1 LSIREKLTMYNRGRR
16 SELVPYLETVL
27 KSPRL
32 GRLREDKVMKNLV
45 IKLSVLGGLVAAL
58 FLQSPTCQAQEFN
71 GAATEQE
78 TARAIGHYT
87 RARSLLLA
95 ALREFDAGT
104 RVAELPTLI
113 DPSGW
118 RGTVAERAHELERVL
133 DPQPRVTSGGVSFS
147 PDRRL
152 LAEEERPK

>member
-1 LSIREKLTMYNRGRR
+1 MYNRGRR
-16 SELVPYLETVL
+16 SEQLQPLEGIL
-27 KSPRL
+27 KSQRL
-32 GRLREDKVMKNLV
+32 IGLREESAMKHLV
-45 IKLSVLGGLVAAL
+45 IKFSVVGGLVAAQ
-58 FLQSPTCQAQEFN
+58 FFHSPTCQSQEFN

-118 RGTVAERAHELERVL
+118 RETVSERASELERVL

-152 LAEEERPK
+152 LAEEERSK

>member
-1 LSIREKLTMYNRGRR
+1 MNHLI
-16 SELVPYLETVL
+16 
-27 KSPRL
+27 
-32 GRLREDKVMKNLV
+32 
-45 IKLSVLGGLVAAL
+45 IKLSALGGLVAAL
-58 FLQSPTCQAQEFN
+58 FLQPPTCQAQEFN

-78 TARAIGHYT
+78 TARAVGHYT

-113 DPSGW
+113 DPTGW
-118 RGTVAERAHELERVL
+118 RETVAERAHELERVL
-133 DPQPRVTSGGVSFS
+133 DPQPRITSGGASFS

-152 LAEEERPK
+152 LAEEGRPK

>member
-1 LSIREKLTMYNRGRR
+1 MYNRGRR

-71 GAATEQE
+71 GAAT
-78 TARAIGHYT
+78 
-87 RARSLLLA
+87 
-95 ALREFDAGT
+95 
-104 RVAELPTLI
+104 
-113 DPSGW
+113 
-118 RGTVAERAHELERVL
+118 
-133 DPQPRVTSGGVSFS
+133 
-147 PDRRL
+147 
-152 LAEEERPK
+152 

>member
-1 LSIREKLTMYNRGRR
+1 MKRVFTNSIIIGAIVTGLTGQGQ
-16 SELVPYLETVL
+16 LAV
-27 KSPRL
+27 
-32 GRLREDKVMKNLV
+32 
-45 IKLSVLGGLVAAL
+45 
-58 FLQSPTCQAQEFN
+58 AQEFN

-113 DPSGW
+113 DPPGW
-118 RGTVAERAHELERVL
+118 RATISDRARELERVL

-152 LAEEERPK
+152 LAEENKKR

>member
-1 LSIREKLTMYNRGRR
+1 
-16 SELVPYLETVL
+16 
-27 KSPRL
+27 
-32 GRLREDKVMKNLV
+32 MKHPI
-45 IKLSVLGGLVAAL
+45 IKLSVLGGLGASL
-58 FLQSPTCQAQEFN
+58 LLHPPTCQAQEFN

-78 TARAIGHYT
+78 TARAVGHYT

-113 DPSGW
+113 DPTGW
-118 RGTVAERAHELERVL
+118 RETVSERAHELERVL

-152 LAEEERPK
+152 LAEEERTRE